1 MSDRSTQTTAAG
13 AERGVR
19 RRPKEHYISGMR
31 PSSTRRSLLGALAFV
46 CALVGSIAVHAEI
59 ISVPSAEVVSVPPAD
74 PTNAAASHP
83 LPTVVRGSPP
93 STATSVPVCP
103 PGYTLSPDYDY
114 GCIGPSGG
122 DRQSPPPLNMAELRR
137 RALARMA
144 ATPPP

>member
-59 ISVPSAEVVSVPPAD
+59 ISVPSAEVVSVPPVD

-93 STATSVPVCP
+93 STAGVSV
-103 PGYTLSPDYDY
+103 LAR
-114 GCIGPSGG
+114 GG
-122 DRQSPPPLNMAELRR
+122 ISVVSAR
-137 RALARMA
+137 RAECPITCSPSRA
-144 ATPPP
+144 

>member
-1 MSDRSTQTTAAG
+1 MSDESTQTAG
-13 AERGVR
+13 ADAERGVR
-19 RRPKEHYISGMR
+19 RGPKEHYISGMR
-31 PSSTRRSLLGALAFV
+31 ASSTRRSLLGALAFV
-46 CALVGSIAVHAEI
+46 CALVGPIAVRAEV
-59 ISVPSAEVVSVPPAD
+59 ISVPSAEVVSVPPTD
-74 PTNAAASHP
+74 PTNSAASLP

-93 STATSVPVCP
+93 STAGTVPICP

-122 DRQSPPPLNMAELRR
+122 NRQSPPPLNMAELRR

>member
-1 MSDRSTQTTAAG
+1 MSDESTQTAG
-13 AERGVR
+13 ADAERGMR
-19 RRPKEHYISGMR
+19 RELKEHYISGMR
-31 PSSTRRSLLGALAFV
+31 ASSTRRSLLGALAFV
-46 CALVGSIAVHAEI
+46 CALVGPIAVYAEV
-59 ISVPSAEVVSVPPAD
+59 ISVPSAEVVSVPPSD
-74 PTNAAASHP
+74 PTNSAASLP

-93 STATSVPVCP
+93 STAGSVPICP

-122 DRQSPPPLNMAELRR
+122 NRQSPPPLNMAELRR

>member
-1 MSDRSTQTTAAG
+1 MSDESTQTAG
-13 AERGVR
+13 ADAERGMR
-19 RRPKEHYISGMR
+19 REPKEHYIAGMR
-31 PSSTRRSLLGALAFV
+31 ASITRRSLLGALAFA
-46 CALVGSIAVHAEI
+46 CALVGPIAVRAEV
-59 ISVPSAEVVSVPPAD
+59 ISVPSAEVVSVPPTD
-74 PTNAAASHP
+74 PTNSAASLP

-93 STATSVPVCP
+93 STAGSVPICP

-114 GCIGPSGG
+114 GCIEPSDG

>member
-13 AERGVR
+13 AERDVR
-19 RRPKEHYISGMR
+19 CGPKEHYISGIR
-31 PSSTRRSLLGALAFV
+31 PSSTRRSLLGVLAFV
-46 CALVGSIAVHAEI
+46 CALVGPIAVYAEV
-59 ISVPSAEVVSVPPAD
+59 ISVPSAAVVSVPPTD
-74 PTNAAASHP
+74 PTNSAAS

-93 STATSVPVCP
+93 STARSVPICP
-103 PGYTLSPDYDY
+103 SGYTLSPDYDY

-144 ATPPP
+144 ATPQP

>member
-1 MSDRSTQTTAAG
+1 MSDESTQTAGAG
-13 AERGVR
+13 AERGMR
-19 RRPKEHYISGMR
+19 REPKEHYISGMR
-31 PSSTRRSLLGALAFV
+31 ASITRRSLSGALAFV
-46 CALVGSIAVHAEI
+46 CALVGPIAVYAEV
-59 ISVPSAEVVSVPPAD
+59 ISVPSAEVVSVPPTD
-74 PTNAAASHP
+74 PTNSAASLP

-93 STATSVPVCP
+93 STAGSVPTCP

-122 DRQSPPPLNMAELRR
+122 NRQSPPPLNMAELRR

>member
-1 MSDRSTQTTAAG
+1 MSDESTQRAG
-13 AERGVR
+13 ADAEPGMR
-19 RRPKEHYISGMR
+19 REPKEHYISGMR
-31 PSSTRRSLLGALAFV
+31 ASITRHSLLGALAFV
-46 CALVGSIAVHAEI
+46 CALVGPIAVRAEV
-59 ISVPSAEVVSVPPAD
+59 ISVPSAEVVSVPPTD
-74 PTNAAASHP
+74 PTNSAASLP

-93 STATSVPVCP
+93 STAGSVPTCP

-122 DRQSPPPLNMAELRR
+122 NRQSPPPLNMAELRR